1 MKTIDTEELVG
12 TLRSIIEDEG
22 REASLVI
29 SGSSMA
35 PFLIHHRDSVL
46 LGPIDRPL
54 RRGDIVFYQRD
65 NGQYVLHRIQR
76 VHADDCYDT
85 IGDAQTES
93 EIGVR
98 KDQVFA
104 IVKNV
109 KRKGKWI
116 GLSSF
121 WWHFFERTWMDIIP
135 LRRLI
140 MRIYP

>member
-12 TLRSIIEDEG
+12 AIRHIIENEG
-22 REASLVI
+22 REVSLVI

-46 LGPIDRPL
+46 LGPIDRQL
-54 RRGDIVFYQRD
+54 IRGDIVLYQRD

-76 VHADDCYDT
+76 VHADGCYDT

-93 EIGVR
+93 EIGIR
-98 KDQVFA
+98 RNQIFA

>member
-12 TLRSIIEDEG
+12 AIRHIIENEG
-22 REASLVI
+22 REVSLVI

-35 PFLIHHRDSVL
+35 PFLIHHR
-46 LGPIDRPL
+46 
-54 RRGDIVFYQRD
+54 
-65 NGQYVLHRIQR
+65 GQYVLRRIQR
-76 VHADDCYDT
+76 VHADGCYDT

-93 EIGVR
+93 EIGIR
-98 KDQVFA
+98 RNQIFA

>member
-109 KRKGKWI
+109 RRKGRWL
-116 GLSSF
+116 GPDSF